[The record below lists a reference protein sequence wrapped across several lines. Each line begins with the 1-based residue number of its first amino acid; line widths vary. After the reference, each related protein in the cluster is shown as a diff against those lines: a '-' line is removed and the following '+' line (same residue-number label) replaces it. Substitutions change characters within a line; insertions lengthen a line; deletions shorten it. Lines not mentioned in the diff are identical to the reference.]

1 MDNYNIDRDG
11 FLLNF
16 DSWDVN
22 FCNLSAKQENINLS
36 DDHLLV
42 IKFLRDFYKIN
53 KKSPAIRELV
63 SSLKKS
69 HGETI
74 GNSLYL
80 QILFPIS
87 PAVQAAK
94 LAGLPKPKRC
104 I

>member
-1 MDNYNIDRDG
+1 MDNYNIDNEG
-11 FLLNF
+11 FLLDF
-16 DSWDVN
+16 DSWDTN
-22 FCNLSAKQENINLS
+22 FCDLSAKNEDIELS
-36 DDHLLV
+36 VDHLLV
-42 IKFLRDFYKIN
+42 ISFLRDFYKIN
-53 KKSPAIRELV
+53 QKSPAIRKLV
-63 SSLKKS
+63 SSLKKT
-69 HGETI
+69 HGEKI

>member
-1 MDNYNIDRDG
+1 MDNYNIDNEG
-11 FLLNF
+11 FLLDF
-16 DSWDVN
+16 DSWDMD
-22 FCNLSAKQENINLS
+22 FCNLSAKGEDIELS
-36 DDHLLV
+36 DDHLSV
-42 IKFLRDFYKIN
+42 IIFLRGFYKTN
-53 KKSPAIRELV
+53 QKSPAIRELV

-69 HGETI
+69 HGEKI

-80 QILFPIS
+80 QILFPVS